1 MSAKNLNLVNSMIPN
16 LPSFSVR
23 ITTNSLSRVALL
35 CALAFASYT
44 TNALAEADDFDDGND
59 VGWTRYSPLE
69 QFGAPGVFSFPSGG
83 YRIQTTAPSPNPTA
97 LGPAR
102 AGSYRTTS
110 YTDFYIS
117 VDIVNW
123 NDSMPQASGIL
134 ARIGTPGLGTTKGYA
149 FTWSRGTTSTSG
161 DMDISRITAEAA
173 TGASGQQSA
182 NDKYHFVPGRS
193 YRLVF
198 IGRGSALEGR
208 LYELPDITTPK
219 VIVTANDATHPSGVS
234 GLVVYDNSSAA
245 NNLTDTTFDN
255 FVNLDVEPPTVKI
268 TPPDG
273 FGDFRVTMLTS
284 DFNNG
289 FRLQYSESLPAAG
302 WTTIPDTSLLPD
314 PFDQDRIAFLVSTAE
329 GGNKFFRLRR
339 P

>member
-1 MSAKNLNLVNSMIPN
+1 MKNL
-16 LPSFSVR
+16 LPSLKAFNTIGAMSR
-23 ITTNSLSRVALL
+23 IAALSTLMLASLPATV
-35 CALAFASYT
+35 
-44 TNALAEADDFDDGND
+44 LAETDNFNDGDD
-59 VGWTRYSPLE
+59 VGWTRYNPLGS
-69 QFGAPGVFSFPSGG
+69 FGVPAVFSFPAGG
-83 YRIQTTAPSPNPTA
+83 YRIQTTAPSPNPQA

-123 NDSMPQASGIL
+123 NDSLPQASGIL
-134 ARIGTPGLGTTKGYA
+134 ARIGTPGLGTTTGYA
-149 FTWSRGTTSTSG
+149 FTWARGTSATAG

-182 NDKYHFVPGRS
+182 NDKHHFVPGRT

-198 IGRGSALEGR
+198 IGKGSLLEGR
-208 LYELPDITTPK
+208 LYELPDLTTPK

-234 GLVVYDNSSAA
+234 GMVVYDNSAAA

-255 FVNLDVEPPTVKI
+255 FVNLDVEPPTVRI
-268 TPPDG
+268 SEPNG
-273 FGDFRVTMLTS
+273 FGEITVSWLMS
-284 DFNNG
+284 YFNAG
-289 FRLQYSESLPAAG
+289 FKLQYSTSLPAAN
-302 WTTIPDTSLLPD
+302 WATIPDNLYFQD
-314 PFDQDRIAFLVSTAE
+314 PLDADRIQYVTPT
-329 GGNKFFRLRR
+329 NIDPTTFFRLRR

>member
-1 MSAKNLNLVNSMIPN
+1 MKPK
-16 LPSFSVR
+16 LPSLPVR
-23 ITTNSLSRVALL
+23 NTTGSLGRAALL
-35 CALAFASYT
+35 CAVAFASYT
-44 TNALAEADDFDDGND
+44 TSALAESDDFNDGND
-59 VGWTRYSPLE
+59 AGWTRYNPLSG
-69 QFGAPGVFSFPSGG
+69 FGVPGIFSFPSGG
-83 YRIQTTAPSPNPTA
+83 YRIQTTAPSPNPGA
-97 LGPAR
+97 LGNAR
-102 AGSYRTTS
+102 VGSYRATS

-123 NDSMPQASGIL
+123 NDSLPQAAGIL
-134 ARIGTPGLGTTKGYA
+134 ARIQSPGLGTTTGYA
-149 FTWSRGTTSTSG
+149 FTWDRGTSATDG

-173 TGASGQQSA
+173 TGALGQQSA
-182 NDKYHFVPGRS
+182 NDKYHFVPGRQ
-193 YRLVF
+193 YRMVF
-198 IGRGSALEGR
+198 IGKGSLLEGR
-208 LYELPDITTPK
+208 LYELPDLTAPK
-219 VIVTANDATHPSGVS
+219 VIVTANDALYPSGVS
-234 GLVVYDNSSAA
+234 GMVVYDNSDMA

-273 FGDFRVTMLTS
+273 FGDFRVTLLTS

-314 PFDQDRIAFLVSTAE
+314 PMDQDRIAFLVSTAE